1 VPACCGL
8 WTAVWDQW
16 RLQVVEC
23 SVAEAVCC
31 LEMGQADGEG
41 IAAGLSVWLYAA
53 AGADQQARATA
64 TLSPSQR

>member
-1 VPACCGL
+1 M
-8 WTAVWDQW
+8 
-16 RLQVVEC
+16 EC

-53 AGADQQARATA
+53 AGADQQAKARA

>member
-1 VPACCGL
+1 
-8 WTAVWDQW
+8 
-16 RLQVVEC
+16 VEC

-31 LEMGQADGEG
+31 LEMGQAADGEG

-53 AGADQQARATA
+53 AGADQQAKARA